1 MLQIP
6 FEQAEKLL
14 REYKIPLIPSKIFSE
29 EEEAWDFVVKNAP
42 VAMKIDSSEAWHRT
56 ETGGIFLNVKDEK
69 EFHRAWKKI
78 MIELSGR
85 GVIIQKMFSGM
96 ELSLGAKRDQQ
107 FGPVVMFGLGGI
119 WIEILKDVS
128 LRVAPIDQ
136 KEAQKMLEE
145 IRGYELINGFR
156 GLAPINQKKLTEMI
170 VHLGDLM
177 IDHSEIEEID
187 LNPVMAERDLV
198 EAVDLKIWIN
208 NE

>member
-1 MLQIP
+1 MTGYY
-6 FEQAEKLL
+6 L
-14 REYKIPLIPSKIFSE
+14 RVSMEL
-29 EEEAWDFVVKNAP
+29 
-42 VAMKIDSSEAWHRT
+42 
-56 ETGGIFLNVKDEK
+56 GIFL
-69 EFHRAWKKI
+69 
-78 MIELSGR
+78 
-85 GVIIQKMFSGM
+85 
-96 ELSLGAKRDQQ
+96 
-107 FGPVVMFGLGGI
+107 
-119 WIEILKDVS
+119 
-128 LRVAPIDQ
+128 IDQ